1 MAELHSPF
9 DSDRHSN
16 LSFASR
22 AWKHRSSLDKLRT
35 NGNLSRR
42 RCVAVQTD
50 SVLLEFARRSVD
62 HEAAIRSHEQK
73 IGKRRKEVSI
83 KAHALV
89 NRKVIET
96 FFFRRG
102 VSTCA
107 RLVAA
112 NQAACLYAGQPQGK
126 RDATTGKNMIS

>member
-1 MAELHSPF
+1 M
-9 DSDRHSN
+9 
-16 LSFASR
+16 
-22 AWKHRSSLDKLRT
+22 
-35 NGNLSRR
+35 
-42 RCVAVQTD
+42 
-50 SVLLEFARRSVD
+50 LLEFARRSVD